1 MNLLLNSFLVTVV
14 AEGGEVLDGMY
25 GNMWIRG
32 NGPVVEEHQ
41 LEIFGTDGN
50 SVAEEGRAGFRCIL
64 FVLQDVNVL
73 SHLM

>member
-1 MNLLLNSFLVTVV
+1 
-14 AEGGEVLDGMY
+14 MY
-25 GNMWIRG
+25 GDMWIRG